1 MAGVALLAPGH
12 VLGRGWSVTLRSC
25 VWQAWHLVTFA
36 TLSYTP
42 LSHNQSSTISTQLTH
57 TFSHTTC
64 SHTTFSQATLSH
76 ASLSYVPVSHNLPSA
91 ISCPSRLHLSLGLIG
106 RSCHVGF
113 SGPLILNDY
122 DGGWVSVMPL
132 AMRCRFKQIQRAHL
146 SWVEGA
152 VYAYRSLTLIESDR
166 GFFLV

>member
-76 ASLSYVPVSHNLPSA
+76 TQVSHTYLFHTICLPPSPKNSHILFQIHSINLLTQNSRTRSVFHHLLSLSCLSHPVFTFLL
-91 ISCPSRLHLSLGLIG
+91 RLTG
-106 RSCHVGF
+106 RS
-113 SGPLILNDY
+113 
-122 DGGWVSVMPL
+122 
-132 AMRCRFKQIQRAHL
+132 
-146 SWVEGA
+146 
-152 VYAYRSLTLIESDR
+152 
-166 GFFLV
+166 